1 MFDDT
6 EFQLQSVIT
15 IDVFT
20 QSLLVNKKV
29 RSARRQ
35 VEGTKLEGK
44 APEPE

>member
-20 QSLLVNKKV
+20 QSLLVNKKE
-29 RSARRQ
+29 RSARRP